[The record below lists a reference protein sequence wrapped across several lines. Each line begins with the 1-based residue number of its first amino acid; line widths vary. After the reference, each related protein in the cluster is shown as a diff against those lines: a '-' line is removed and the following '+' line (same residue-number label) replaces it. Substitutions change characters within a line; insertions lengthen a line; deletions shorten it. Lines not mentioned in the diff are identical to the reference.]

1 MRKALQV
8 KPLEN
13 GTVIDHIQAG
23 RAGKV
28 SRILGLENFFNMW
41 IMACNLD
48 SKAIEKKDMIKIEG
62 RELSS
67 QESNLIALVAP
78 NATISII
85 KEGEVVEKRK
95 VVLPA
100 SVHNFIICPNPNCIT
115 NIEDVNTNF
124 KVDKGDHG
132 IEVECC
138 FCEKKY
144 LIDGVK
150 IRT

>member
-1 MRKALQV
+1 MKDLKVKALV
-8 KPLEN
+8 N
-13 GTVIDHIQAG
+13 GTVIDHIS
-23 RAGKV
+23 AGKASKV
-28 SRILGLENFFNMW
+28 FRILCLESFSNTC
-41 IMACNLD
+41 IVACNLN
-48 SKAIEKKDMIKIEG
+48 SRATKKKDMIKIEG
-62 RELSS
+62 RELSP

-85 KEGEVVEKRK
+85 KEGEVAEKRK
-95 VVLPA
+95 VVLPV

-115 NIEDVNTNF
+115 NIEGVNTNF

-132 IEVECC
+132 IEVECY

-144 LIDGVK
+144 PIDGVK